1 MQSDTERTDSA
12 PSSLPAE
19 WGTGPTVLDRLRQFW
34 WVICL
39 TALIGTGV
47 GLAYGLQRNS
57 VYTAEAELSV
67 GRVDVA
73 TQAIPGFVA
82 ASRTLADTYSRAI
95 TARQVV
101 GRISRKTGLSPREV
115 IDRVTA
121 APIPETATMQVLADE
136 ESGAAAIALANVA
149 SRTLVDY
156 VQETNRFNPQTRDLL
171 NRYRRAAAE
180 FSSAKIARD
189 AARQSGTVE
198 AETSAQA
205 DLLEAKLRM
214 KAAASLYGS
223 SQAGQA
229 SPNTLIPLA
238 PASLAQSDQDSAT
251 QRAGFAG
258 AVGGAVLGV
267 LLALVLPVSWRR
279 GRFR

>member
-1 MQSDTERTDSA
+1 MDSDTETSESA

-19 WGTGPTVLDRLRQFW
+19 WTAGPTVLDRLRRYW

-39 TALIGTGV
+39 TALVGTGV
-47 GLAYGLQRNS
+47 GIAYGLQRNE
-57 VYTAEAELSV
+57 VYTAETELSV

-101 GRISRKTGLSPREV
+101 GRISRKTGLSPAEV

-136 ESGAAAIALANVA
+136 ESGAAAMKLANVA

-156 VQETNRFNPQTRDLL
+156 VQETNRFNPQTKDLL
-171 NRYRRAAAE
+171 ARYRRAADE
-180 FSSAKIARD
+180 FSRAKVVRD
-189 AARQSGTVE
+189 AAQGGTLDAQS
-198 AETSAQA
+198 SAQA
-205 DLLEAKLRM
+205 AVLEAKLRM
-214 KAAASLYGS
+214 RAAASLYGS

-229 SPNTLIPLA
+229 SPNTLILLS
-238 PASLAQSDQDSAT
+238 PASLAESDQDST
-251 QRAGFAG
+251 VQRAGFAG
-258 AVGGAVLGV
+258 AVGGGILGV
-267 LLALVLPVSWRR
+267 LLALVLPTSWRR
-279 GRFR
+279 RRSS